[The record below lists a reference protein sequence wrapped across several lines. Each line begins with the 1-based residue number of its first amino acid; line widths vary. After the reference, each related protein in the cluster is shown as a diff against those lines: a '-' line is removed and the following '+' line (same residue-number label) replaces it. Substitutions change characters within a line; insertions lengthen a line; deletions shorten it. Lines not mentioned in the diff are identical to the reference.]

1 MLYFHSHQPR
11 VITALLI
18 LAKADQDFMQ
28 KVPKGGQIDIVSP
41 IKTILINTKL
51 QIAAFF
57 FFFFFFSYLF
67 SDFNFNSIQLFLFG
81 PYIFTIVNVK

>member
-41 IKTILINTKL
+41 IKTKLIKTDLK
-51 QIAAFF
+51 IAA
-57 FFFFFFSYLF
+57 SGYCLK
-67 SDFNFNSIQLFLFG
+67 
-81 PYIFTIVNVK
+81 IFKYHLSR